1 MTVGIRLDA
10 NVREYIQFPYWPWI
24 WTHSVK
30 PGPQWSDRSKMNRTF
45 TIRQLTKEFSVTART
60 LRFYEDEGL
69 IAPERRGQT
78 RIYSVRDRARV
89 ILILRGRR
97 LGFSLAEIREYL
109 DLYDQ
114 NLNLRQLQH
123 ARRKFEE
130 RIVAFERQKVD
141 IDMAIAELK
150 HSIAEVDQRL
160 SDHKDDEETS
170 NTAAVAA

>member
-1 MTVGIRLDA
+1 
-10 NVREYIQFPYWPWI
+10 
-24 WTHSVK
+24 
-30 PGPQWSDRSKMNRTF
+30 MNRIF

-78 RIYSVRDRARV
+78 RIYSVRDRARI

-109 DLYDQ
+109 DLYDR
-114 NLNLRQLQH
+114 NSNSKQLLH

-130 RIVAFERQKVD
+130 RIAAYERQKAD
-141 IDMAIAELK
+141 IDASIIELK
-150 HSIAEVDQRL
+150 RSIVEVEDRL
-160 SDHKDDEETS
+160 ATQARE
-170 NTAAVAA
+170 AAPLLAVAAE

>member
-1 MTVGIRLDA
+1 
-10 NVREYIQFPYWPWI
+10 
-24 WTHSVK
+24 
-30 PGPQWSDRSKMNRTF
+30 MNRTF

-78 RIYSVRDRARV
+78 RIYSVRDRARI

-114 NLNLRQLQH
+114 NLNQRQLQH

-141 IDMAIAELK
+141 IDVAISELK
-150 HSIAEVDQRL
+150 RSIAEVDQRL
-160 SDHKDDEETS
+160 AHH
-170 NTAAVAA
+170 AAGTGADREVVAA

>member
-1 MTVGIRLDA
+1 
-10 NVREYIQFPYWPWI
+10 
-24 WTHSVK
+24 
-30 PGPQWSDRSKMNRTF
+30 MNRTF
-45 TIRQLTKEFSVTART
+45 SIRQLTKEFSVTART

-109 DLYDQ
+109 DLYDR
-114 NLNLRQLQH
+114 NANVRQLQH

-141 IDMAIAELK
+141 IDQAVSELK
-150 HSIAEVDQRL
+150 HGIAEVDQRL
-160 SDHKDDEETS
+160 ADYKDGEDIS
-170 NTAAVAA
+170 IRAAVAA

>member
-1 MTVGIRLDA
+1 MD
-10 NVREYIQFPYWPWI
+10 
-24 WTHSVK
+24 
-30 PGPQWSDRSKMNRTF
+30 RTF

-78 RIYSVRDRARV
+78 RIYSVKDRARI

-114 NLNLRQLQH
+114 NDNQRQLQH
-123 ARRKFEE
+123 ARRKFDE
-130 RIVAFERQKVD
+130 RIAAFERQKVE
-141 IDMAIAELK
+141 IDVAIGELK
-150 HSIAEVDQRL
+150 RSIVEVDEHLTDRNSGSL
-160 SDHKDDEETS
+160 SAS
-170 NTAAVAA
+170 PAAAAA

>member
-1 MTVGIRLDA
+1 
-10 NVREYIQFPYWPWI
+10 
-24 WTHSVK
+24 
-30 PGPQWSDRSKMNRTF
+30 MNRTF

-69 IAPERRGQT
+69 IGPERRGQT
-78 RIYSVRDRARV
+78 RIYSVRDRARI

-114 NLNLRQLQH
+114 NLSPRQLEH

-130 RIVAFERQKVD
+130 RIAAFERQKVE
-141 IDMAIAELK
+141 IDTAVTELK
-150 HSIAEVDQRL
+150 RSIVEVDERLADHVSTKSEPQR
-160 SDHKDDEETS
+160 E
-170 NTAAVAA
+170 AVAAA

>member
-1 MTVGIRLDA
+1 
-10 NVREYIQFPYWPWI
+10 
-24 WTHSVK
+24 
-30 PGPQWSDRSKMNRTF
+30 MNRTF

-78 RIYSVRDRARV
+78 RIYSVKDRARI

-109 DLYDQ
+109 ELYDQ
-114 NLNLRQLQH
+114 VANSRQLLH
-123 ARRKFEE
+123 ARKKFEE

-141 IDMAIAELK
+141 IDVAISELK
-150 HSIAEVDQRL
+150 RSIVEVDQHL
-160 SDHKDDEETS
+160 AEAAAESSEPAQET
-170 NTAAVAA
+170 VAA

>member
-1 MTVGIRLDA
+1 MQVT
-10 NVREYIQFPYWPWI
+10 
-24 WTHSVK
+24 
-30 PGPQWSDRSKMNRTF
+30 MNAIF

-78 RIYSVRDRARV
+78 RIYSVRDRARI

-109 DLYDQ
+109 ELYDR
-114 NLNLRQLQH
+114 NLSVKQLLH

-130 RIVAFERQKVD
+130 RIAVFERQKVD
-141 IDMAIAELK
+141 IDTSIAELK
-150 HSIAEVDQRL
+150 RSIGEVEDRLANQARKDALAAPHQAMAAE
-160 SDHKDDEETS
+160 
-170 NTAAVAA
+170 